1 MGWEQKTIMVVHDQ
15 PPEINLRQLV
25 MILWELLLFGWFF
38 SVISLWALA
47 LPCIKIKKHCSRN

>member
-47 LPCIKIKKHCSRN
+47 LLALYQN